1 MAQVF
6 NRQET
11 FESPMNAEFLNPSSN
26 YTTSLRGVLQ
36 ELSIGNTQNKD
47 RASTPGSEALSAAE
61 GLELLRNLDF
71 GSSAFSEADFVKSK
85 IRARAARRR
94 AAIEPETFEPLDAVQ
109 EESSC
114 SLSTECST
122 ATVHTRS
129 AVVQLSDHSDKGQL
143 SCTHCFLPH
152 MVVSVANY

>member
-1 MAQVF
+1 MTQVF

-11 FESPMNAEFLNPSSN
+11 FESSINAGFPNPNSD

-36 ELSIGNTQNKD
+36 ELPIGNTQNKN
-47 RASTPGSEALSAAE
+47 RASPPSSEGLSAAE

-71 GSSAFSEADFVKSK
+71 GSSAFSEADLVKSK
-85 IRARAARRR
+85 FRARAARRR

-109 EESSC
+109 EESNC

-129 AVVQLSDHSDKGQL
+129 AVVQLSEHSDKGQL
-143 SCTHCFLPH
+143 PCIHCSFLI
-152 MVVSVANY
+152 